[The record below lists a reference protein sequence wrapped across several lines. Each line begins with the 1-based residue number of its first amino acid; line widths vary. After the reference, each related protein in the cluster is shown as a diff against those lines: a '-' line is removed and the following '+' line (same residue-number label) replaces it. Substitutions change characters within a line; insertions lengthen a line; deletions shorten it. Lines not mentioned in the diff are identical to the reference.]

1 LRRIYLLILILS
13 ILFSFTGSARASS
26 AQDASQALVIAQV
39 ASENAYSALRSAQ
52 LAGANVSNLSSQ
64 FNQGLAYFEAA
75 ESADAAGNYN
85 STVIQANGA
94 TAIFN
99 TIQMEAVQLKEE
111 SDSQNNL
118 RSAILIISSII
129 SVALITLGFRFV
141 EQWRHRRWL
150 KRLPEMRIV
159 MKEEKREDT

>member
-1 LRRIYLLILILS
+1 LRRIHLLVLILL
-13 ILFSFTGSARASS
+13 ILFSFTGSGRAST
-26 AQDASQALVIAQV
+26 AQDASQALVTAQV

-52 LAGANVSNLSSQ
+52 LAGANVTNPTIQ
-64 FNQGLAYFEAA
+64 FNQGLAYLEAA
-75 ESADAAGNYN
+75 EFGDAAGNYN

-99 TIQMEAVQLKEE
+99 TIQMEALQLKEQA
-111 SDSQNNL
+111 DSQNNL
-118 RSAILIISSII
+118 RAGILIISSIV

-150 KRLPEMRIV
+150 RRLPEMRIV